1 VLSEG
6 IRGKLK
12 AEREKLK
19 MKRRGKLQLKAIRG
33 KLKMKR

>member
-19 MKRRGKLQLKAIRG
+19 MKKGRLKVERE
-33 KLKMKR
+33 KVKD